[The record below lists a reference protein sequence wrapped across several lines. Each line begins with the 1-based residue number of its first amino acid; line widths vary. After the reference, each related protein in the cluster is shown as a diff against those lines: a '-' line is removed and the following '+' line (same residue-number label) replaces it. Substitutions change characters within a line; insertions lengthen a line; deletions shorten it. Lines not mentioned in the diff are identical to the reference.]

1 MKNVLKL
8 SAKRFLI
15 PLGLTSAKSERDE
28 AIQKKIFGSDL
39 TALIISNEDVDD
51 IMKKKL
57 SPLRSLVNW

>member
-15 PLGLTSAKSERDE
+15 PIGLTAAKSERDE

-39 TALIISNEDVDD
+39 TTLIISNEGVDD
-51 IMKKKL
+51 IMKKKIK
-57 SPLRSLVNW
+57 SLEVAS